1 MFYCGKNSADLFFLT
16 GITNLHLRGNNQKWP
31 KKYRFNE
38 KIKFLESHAKK
49 KIIIITDDKAV
60 SLKFALF

>member
-1 MFYCGKNSADLFFLT
+1 MYYYGNNSADLFLT
-16 GITNLHLRGNNQKWP
+16 GITNLYLRGNNQKWP

-38 KIKFLESHAKK
+38 KIKFLGIAWE
-49 KIIIITDDKAV
+49 KIIIKKTDDRTL